1 MVWKSVLSAATVM
14 GVDLDKNFELHPL
27 AEMVGNDGYP
37 WALLIAVVTRL
48 ACDTD
53 YQKNDREY

>member
-1 MVWKSVLSAATVM
+1 M